1 MNLTGFTLWFIS
13 AGAITVLIAL
23 CLARLIL
30 FIYDYPDSKLKE
42 LKNKTIPAKVN
53 HLVEN
58 LKKWNHIN
66 ELPPNTIRKAES
78 ISFWCTPK
86 ATTVCTQIMKLIP
99 SKYTDET
106 CLEILRDLCLLDSLL
121 GQRSRIEK
129 RLTDRPSEGKF
140 IQLLRKL

>member
-1 MNLTGFTLWFIS
+1 MNLTGFILWFIS

-30 FIYDYPDSKLKE
+30 FIYDYPDFKLKE

-53 HLVEN
+53 QVAQNLRKWSHL
-58 LKKWNHIN
+58 K
-66 ELPPNTIRKAES
+66 ELPADTIRKTEA
-78 ISFWCTPK
+78 ISLWCTPK
-86 ATTVCTQIMKLIP
+86 AITVCTQIMKLIP

-106 CLEILRDLCLLDSLL
+106 CLEILRDLCLLDYLL
-121 GQRSRIEK
+121 EQRSTIEK
-129 RLTDRPSEGKF
+129 QLTNRPPEGKF